1 MLVGLAMSKL
11 KKYQEGVVGKK
22 TAQHFT
28 IIYSLKQQ
36 QRKSR
41 REERLSVH
49 KFTVEKEWSVIQ
61 VPQRRVGVVRKQ
73 PWAGTPQGVMS
84 KEMSDSDSNGPA
96 WVKTVMPRQSPLAK
110 LPWPEKTGKTS
121 QTNSSPMT
129 ILRMLNR
136 KEVWGGLIKMSH
148 FYFSNG
154 WGLNVTQSFANVTH
168 SDSGGE
174 TVFLKVSRATTK
186 SAILS
191 HTSSHTRVTE
201 F

>member
-1 MLVGLAMSKL
+1 MIPSGEKTHTDVLVGLAMSKL

-73 PWAGTPQGVMS
+73 P
-84 KEMSDSDSNGPA
+84 
-96 WVKTVMPRQSPLAK
+96 
-110 LPWPEKTGKTS
+110 
-121 QTNSSPMT
+121 
-129 ILRMLNR
+129 
-136 KEVWGGLIKMSH
+136 
-148 FYFSNG
+148 
-154 WGLNVTQSFANVTH
+154 
-168 SDSGGE
+168 
-174 TVFLKVSRATTK
+174 
-186 SAILS
+186 
-191 HTSSHTRVTE
+191 
-201 F
+201 